1 MAKRIL
7 YPILQFAAFLS
18 LMYFGGEWDFINLG
32 IEIKAMQNH
41 TAPNILIPTIKTQ
54 LGAHTLIADG
64 ILFAT
69 ALLVLILIIQAIAKR
84 LKPWALYT
92 LAAYVLA
99 VIVAFAAK
107 MGLPPSS

>member
-1 MAKRIL
+1 MVKRIL
-7 YPILQFAAFLS
+7 YPVLQFAAFLG

-54 LGAHTLIADG
+54 LGLI
-64 ILFAT
+64 FAT
-69 ALLVLILIIQAIAKR
+69 VLLILILIIQAIAKR